1 MNIIV
6 LAPRNL
12 LRNWQRS
19 LVTTLAMGFA
29 GIIMILFTALMDG
42 LLKAS
47 ERNAVA
53 ISMGEMQ
60 IHAQGY
66 RDDPDLYK
74 VITDFERLNDELKS
88 IHVAA
93 SPRLMGFAL
102 AAAGTSSAGIQLRGI
117 EPEQEATVT
126 LIHRHVAQGK
136 WLDAAYP
143 RGVVIGR
150 KLARSLNVV
159 PGDEIIV
166 VGQARDGSMANDL
179 YRVRGVLKAVGDE
192 VDRGGFYMLAVAF
205 RELMAMPEGV
215 HEVAMMRT
223 NKAQTLVDTRQQVA
237 GLAEAYV
244 TEDWRTLMPVIARIL
259 DLADAQTIF
268 MLLITYVAVAMV
280 VLNAMLMSV
289 FERIREFGIM
299 KALGVS
305 PQQLMALIIAEA
317 MLQALLASV
326 VAVCIG
332 GWIALQLQEIGIDL
346 SAIASTTSFGGIAME
361 PVWYAEV
368 SLRTLVVPVFF
379 LFIVTFIAVIYPACK
394 AALIRPVSALHHQ

>member
-102 AAAGTSSAGIQLRGI
+102 AAAGTSSAGIHLRGI
-117 EPEQEATVT
+117 
-126 LIHRHVAQGK
+126 
-136 WLDAAYP
+136 
-143 RGVVIGR
+143 
-150 KLARSLNVV
+150 
-159 PGDEIIV
+159 
-166 VGQARDGSMANDL
+166 
-179 YRVRGVLKAVGDE
+179 
-192 VDRGGFYMLAVAF
+192 
-205 RELMAMPEGV
+205 
-215 HEVAMMRT
+215 
-223 NKAQTLVDTRQQVA
+223 
-237 GLAEAYV
+237 
-244 TEDWRTLMPVIARIL
+244 
-259 DLADAQTIF
+259 
-268 MLLITYVAVAMV
+268 
-280 VLNAMLMSV
+280 
-289 FERIREFGIM
+289 
-299 KALGVS
+299 
-305 PQQLMALIIAEA
+305 
-317 MLQALLASV
+317 
-326 VAVCIG
+326 
-332 GWIALQLQEIGIDL
+332 
-346 SAIASTTSFGGIAME
+346 
-361 PVWYAEV
+361 
-368 SLRTLVVPVFF
+368 
-379 LFIVTFIAVIYPACK
+379 
-394 AALIRPVSALHHQ
+394 